1 MLQNMQ
7 VAHESDIRDNGS
19 YAIGDQRG
27 SWARDV
33 PNSLS
38 CSSEGL

>member
-19 YAIGDQRG
+19 YAIGTKGARG
-27 SWARDV
+27 LV
-33 PNSLS
+33 M
-38 CSSEGL
+38 CQIV